1 MDSEQLL
8 HHYVSDSL
16 LTTLVPFQE
25 FKQLLRPHTSDELL
39 LRRWYGLLQ
48 NRDAQVVATLQ
59 DRIKQF
65 FVGLRSKLL
74 RVLETDQQ
82 AHSINL
88 EMLIDTLY
96 KINDVLLQ
104 RLQGLDNAIHENALA
119 LAQFEEMA
127 RSSIA
132 KDSAIPGLLQIIQ
145 SYISLLEAGQ

>member
-16 LTTLVPFQE
+16 LTTLVPFHE
-25 FKQLLRPHTSDELL
+25 FKQLLRPHTSDEQQ
-39 LRRWYGLLQ
+39 LRRWYGLLED
-48 NRDAQVVATLQ
+48 RDAQAVAALQ

-65 FVGLRSKLL
+65 FVGLRSRLL

-82 AHSINL
+82 AHSVNL
-88 EMLIDTLY
+88 ETLIDTLY

-104 RLQGLDNAIHENALA
+104 RLQVLDSAIHENTLA
-119 LAQFEEMA
+119 LAQFEEIA
-127 RSSIA
+127 RSSVA

>member
-16 LTTLVPFQE
+16 LTTLVPFHE
-25 FKQLLRPHTSDELL
+25 FKQLLRPHTSDEQQ
-39 LRRWYGLLQ
+39 LRRWYGLLED
-48 NRDAQVVATLQ
+48 RDAQAVAALQ

-65 FVGLRSKLL
+65 FVGLRSRLL

-82 AHSINL
+82 AHSVNL
-88 EMLIDTLY
+88 ETLIDTLY

-104 RLQGLDNAIHENALA
+104 RLQVLDSAIHENTLA

-127 RSSIA
+127 RSSVA